1 MVELLSGWVL
11 HSFTLKADLSPN
23 KAQHSLLLCVPT
35 TQTRCRKPL
44 IINAGE
50 CWLEGL
56 WMNAIEVEGLS
67 RSFNDL
73 QAVDNISFTVEVGEI
88 FGFLGHNGAG
98 KTTTIRM
105 LSGQLRP
112 SAGRARVAGCDI
124 VTEHQRLKPLVG
136 VVSEHQN
143 LYERMSGR
151 ENLAFAARL
160 YGTENPR
167 VDQALDQVGLL
178 DRAKDNVGNYS
189 NGMKQ
194 RLLIA
199 RALLH
204 RPQIIFLD
212 EPTRGLDPVV
222 GREIRRL
229 VVELSTQG
237 VTVFLTTHY
246 MEEADE
252 LCGRVAFLSEGR
264 IVALDTPDNLK
275 VAHGQKSLK
284 VTLDDGQSL
293 TIALDDEDAGNQLE
307 KLVNAGQIRTLHSA
321 EATLEEVFIQIAGRG
336 LSE

>member
-1 MVELLSGWVL
+1 
-11 HSFTLKADLSPN
+11 
-23 KAQHSLLLCVPT
+23 
-35 TQTRCRKPL
+35 
-44 IINAGE
+44 
-50 CWLEGL
+50 
-56 WMNAIEVEGLS
+56 MNAIEVEGLS
-67 RSFNDL
+67 RSFNGL
-73 QAVDNISFTVEVGEI
+73 HAVDNISFTVEAGEI

-112 SAGRARVAGCDI
+112 TGGSARVAGCDVI
-124 VTEHQRLKPLVG
+124 TEQQRLKPLVG

-167 VDQALDQVGLL
+167 VDKALDQVGLL
-178 DRAKDNVGNYS
+178 DRAKDNVANYS

-275 VAHGQKSLK
+275 VAHGEKSLN
-284 VTLDDGQSL
+284 VTLDNGQSL
-293 TIALDDEDAGNQLE
+293 TIDLNDEDAGAQLE
-307 KLVNAGQIRTLHSA
+307 KLVNAGAIRTLHSA

>member
-1 MVELLSGWVL
+1 
-11 HSFTLKADLSPN
+11 
-23 KAQHSLLLCVPT
+23 
-35 TQTRCRKPL
+35 
-44 IINAGE
+44 
-50 CWLEGL
+50 
-56 WMNAIEVEGLS
+56 MNSIEVNGLS
-67 RSFNDL
+67 RAFNGL
-73 QAVDNISFTVEVGEI
+73 KAVDNISFTVEAGEV

-105 LSGQLRP
+105 LSGQLHP
-112 SAGRARVAGCDI
+112 TAGGARVAGCDI
-124 VTEHQRLKPLVG
+124 ISEQHRLKPLVG
-136 VVSEHQN
+136 VVSENQN

-160 YGTENPR
+160 YGTDER
-167 VDQALDQVGLL
+167 RIDEALDQVGLL
-178 DRAKDNVGNYS
+178 DRAKDNVQQYS

-204 RPQIIFLD
+204 RPQIIFFD

-222 GREIRRL
+222 GREIRAL
-229 VVELSTQG
+229 VVELSTRG
-237 VTVFLTTHY
+237 VTIFLTTHY

-252 LCGRVAFLSEGR
+252 LCRRVAFLSEGR

-275 VAHGQKSLK
+275 VAHGKKSLN
-284 VTLDDGQSL
+284 VTLDSGQSL
-293 TIALDDEDAGNQLE
+293 TIDLDEQDAGKQLAE
-307 KLVNAGQIRTLHSA
+307 LVNARQIRTLHST